1 MIYYLFLLLIPLTGC
16 VQSAAQKQY
25 SLKDERPNVI
35 LFSAVTSLMVLVFF
49 VLTSG
54 FRLSFDARLIPYA
67 LGFAVCYAAA
77 WVGTVLAVQC
87 GLMAI
92 STLIIS
98 CSIVFPTL
106 YGVWLGEPVG
116 GRMLLSLALLFAS
129 MVLVNLKFEDAGKF
143 SARWLICVLVAFVGN
158 GLCTVLQ
165 NMQKRVLG
173 DAFSHEFMILS
184 LLFAF
189 VLLLGYA
196 LCTTRSIG
204 SSFRR
209 CLPYATANGLANA
222 VGNLLVLL
230 IIGNIPNT
238 IFYPTNAALG
248 MLATFV
254 LAYAVY
260 RERFSRPQYVGYA
273 LGVISIVLLNL

>member
-25 SLKDERPNVI
+25 SLRVPQPNVI
-35 LFSAVTSLMVLVFF
+35 LFSAITSLMVFFFF

-54 FRLSFDARLIPYA
+54 FQLSFDVRLLPYA

-77 WVGTVLAVQC
+77 WMGTVLALQY

-116 GRMLLSLALLFAS
+116 PRMLVSLALLLVS
-129 MVLVNLKFEDAGKF
+129 MVLVNLRFEDSGKF
-143 SARWLICVLVAFVGN
+143 SIKWLACVLMAFVCN
-158 GLCTVLQ
+158 GMCTVLQ
-165 NMQKRVLG
+165 NMQKRTLG
-173 DAFSHEFMILS
+173 DSFSHEFMILS
-184 LLFAF
+184 LLLAF
-189 VLLLGYA
+189 VLLMGYA
-196 LCTTRSIG
+196 LLTTRGIG
-204 SSFRR
+204 AALRA
-209 CLPYATANGLANA
+209 CIPYAAVNGTFNA
-222 VGNLLVLL
+222 MSNLLMLL

-238 IFYPTNAALG
+238 IFYPTNAALI
-248 MLATFV
+248 MLSTFV
-254 LAYAVY
+254 LAYTVY
-260 RERFSRPQYVGYA
+260 RERFTRPQYIGYA
-273 LGVISIVLLNL
+273 LGIVSIVLLNL

>member
-25 SLKDERPNVI
+25 SLRVPQPNVI
-35 LFSAVTSLMVLVFF
+35 LFSAITSLMGFFFF

-54 FRLSFDARLIPYA
+54 FQLSFDVRLVPYA

-77 WVGTVLAVQC
+77 WMGTVLALQY

-116 GRMLLSLALLFAS
+116 PRMLVSLALLLVS
-129 MVLVNLKFEDAGKF
+129 MVLVNLRFEDSGKF
-143 SARWLICVLVAFVGN
+143 SIKWLACVLMAFVCN
-158 GLCTVLQ
+158 GMCTVLQ
-165 NMQKRVLG
+165 NMQKRTLG
-173 DAFSHEFMILS
+173 DSFSHEFMILS
-184 LLFAF
+184 LLLAF
-189 VLLLGYA
+189 VLLMGYA
-196 LCTTRSIG
+196 LLTTRGIG
-204 SSFRR
+204 AALRA
-209 CLPYATANGLANA
+209 CIPYAAVNGTFNA
-222 VGNLLVLL
+222 MSNLLMLL

-238 IFYPTNAALG
+238 IFYPTNAALI
-248 MLATFV
+248 MLSTFV
-254 LAYAVY
+254 LAYTVY
-260 RERFSRPQYVGYA
+260 RERFTRPQYIGYA
-273 LGVISIVLLNL
+273 LGIVSIVLLNL